1 MSDNLKYVG
10 VALVAAGV
18 GAAVALL
25 VAPDNGQAT
34 RRKLLK
40 RIERERRALVREG
53 HRLMDDAKGYIDE
66 QVEEGKKTVEKAVQN
81 LTEQAFD
88 QLDQGTRKISKMV
101 GV

>member
-25 VAPDNGQAT
+25 VAPDNGPAT
-34 RRKLLK
+34 RRKLYK
-40 RIERERRALVREG
+40 RMERERKTLVREG
-53 HRLMDDAKGYIDE
+53 RRLMDDAKSYIDE
-66 QVEEGKKTVEKAVQN
+66 QVEDGRKRMERTVEGLA
-81 LTEQAFD
+81 EQA
-88 QLDQGTRKISKMV
+88 LDQIDHGKRKISKMV

>member
-25 VAPDNGQAT
+25 VAPDNGRET
-34 RRKLLK
+34 RRLVLK
-40 RIERERRALVREG
+40 RAERERRALAREG
-53 HRLMDDAKGYIDE
+53 RRLIDDAKSYIDD
-66 QVEEGKKTVEKAVQN
+66 QVEVGRKTVEKTVQS

-88 QLDQGTRKISKMV
+88 QLDQGKRKISKMV

>member
-88 QLDQGTRKISKMV
+88 QLDQGKRKISKMV

>member
-25 VAPDNGQAT
+25 VAPDNGRET

-40 RIERERRALVREG
+40 RMERERRALARESR
-53 HRLMDDAKGYIDE
+53 RLMEDAKSYVDD
-66 QVEEGKKTVEKAVQN
+66 QVEQGRKSVEKAVQN
-81 LTEQAFD
+81 LTDQAFD
-88 QLDQGTRKISKMV
+88 QLDQGKRKISKMV
-101 GV
+101 GA

>member
-34 RRKLLK
+34 RRKLYK
-40 RIERERRALVREG
+40 RMERERKALLREG
-53 HRLMDDAKGYIDE
+53 RRMMDDAKGYIDD
-66 QVEEGKKTVEKAVQN
+66 QVEEGRKTVEKTVQG
-81 LTEQAFD
+81 LTEQALD
-88 QLDQGTRKISKMV
+88 QLDQGKRKISKMV

>member
-25 VAPDNGQAT
+25 VAPDNGPAT
-34 RRKLLK
+34 RRRILK
-40 RIERERRALVREG
+40 RMQRERKALAREG
-53 HRLMDDAKGYIDE
+53 RRLMDDARSYIDD
-66 QVEEGKKTVEKAVQN
+66 QVEVGRKKVEKAVEG
-81 LTEQAFD
+81 LTEQAMD
-88 QLDQGTRKISKMV
+88 QLDQGKRKISKMV